1 MFKRLKH
8 KRIYEEIADQV
19 MEAIARGDLRP
30 RDKLPSE
37 KELVDIFGV
46 SRVTVREAI
55 RSLEHSGVIEVRQ
68 GSTGGA
74 YIREFDSDVAVE
86 QIENTLMMSNLTIQ
100 ELSEARAAIEAILI
114 ERFIADKINE
124 TEIAKLKDNV
134 ALAEK
139 YFREEKNDRRLCENF
154 KFHGLIVDLAE
165 NPVMSMTHRI
175 VVRLSLPFFE
185 NVQPSTAMFN
195 ETMKQHR
202 EIVTLLEAEDYS
214 GASQVC
220 MHHILEVGKRIAEKS
235 KMQSVFARSYDQS
248 ERSLLYDKRVLSDAG
263 SEQNEPGGDTEI
275 PGK

>member
-124 TEIAKLKDNV
+124 TEIAKLKENV

-139 YFREEKNDRRLCENF
+139 YFREKKNDMRLCENF

-165 NPVMSMTHRI
+165 T
-175 VVRLSLPFFE
+175 LS
-185 NVQPSTAMFN
+185 
-195 ETMKQHR
+195 
-202 EIVTLLEAEDYS
+202 
-214 GASQVC
+214 
-220 MHHILEVGKRIAEKS
+220 
-235 KMQSVFARSYDQS
+235 
-248 ERSLLYDKRVLSDAG
+248 
-263 SEQNEPGGDTEI
+263 
-275 PGK
+275 